1 MRMKTNRLS
10 SVLRVIP
17 LAIILAAATILGVMW
32 LLGGMTRISA
42 WYLLQQ
48 VLPVAGLV
56 GIVFCVVRLVVR
68 RRFDRVTG
76 VTGLAALFALAPALL
91 MFFPVAYPASLEN
104 TAPAAT
110 VRLPADVPLQVI
122 WGGDRLEVN
131 QHAVVPDQRWAYDFL
146 VEPYFSGSP
155 TLSDYGCYG
164 VPVVAPASGMVTTA
178 HDGEPDM
185 VPGVSS
191 NNYTAPEGNYV
202 VILLD
207 ETETYL
213 VLAHL
218 RPGSVAVSTGQ
229 RVDEGQMVGECGNSG
244 NTSEPHIHIHHQRQ
258 DPAEYPI
265 NFAEGLP
272 LYFRDHTGPAMP
284 EGGFK
289 LVDGAPVATGPILT
303 HRKEP

>member
-1 MRMKTNRLS
+1 MKTNRLS
-10 SVLRVIP
+10 SVLRIIP
-17 LAIILAAATILGVMW
+17 LAIILVAATILGVMW

-42 WYLLQQ
+42 WYLLQL
-48 VLPVAGLV
+48 VLPIAGLV
-56 GIVFCVVRLVVR
+56 GIVFCVLRLVVR
-68 RRFDRVTG
+68 RRFDRLTG
-76 VTGLAALFALAPALL
+76 MTGLAALFALAPALL
-91 MFFPVAYPASLEN
+91 MVFPVAYPASLEN

-122 WGGDRLEVN
+122 WGGDQLEVN

-155 TLSDYGCYG
+155 SLSDYGCYG

-185 VPGVSS
+185 VPGASS

-202 VILLD
+202 VIQLD
-207 ETETYL
+207 KTGTYL

-229 RVDEGQMVGECGNSG
+229 RVDEGQMIGECGNSG

-258 DPAEYPI
+258 DPADYPI

-284 EGGFK
+284 EGGYK
-289 LVDGAPVATGPILT
+289 LVDGAPVATGPLLT